1 MADAAAEMPR
11 GGEAGTGGGTATI
24 PTEVFNLVKSIAG
37 AGVLSLPAGIAAFGN
52 NPSALI
58 PAIALI
64 VVMGSLSAYTFA
76 LIGRLCAETK
86 TESYADAWDATVG
99 AKWAPLIAF
108 SCFIDCF
115 AGNLSY
121 SMILADTFTS
131 LLSGVGIAVTRTQSL
146 LGITSVVLLPLC
158 LLKNLSS
165 LAPFSLVGIIGMLYT
180 ALAMVMRYVGGNYQV
195 GGEFF
200 GAVAA
205 PAFGNLG
212 AASVLSPSSLILMCM
227 LSNAYISHFIAP
239 KMYNDLKNN
248 TLPRFYQMTAWSFGA
263 TMLLY
268 SLIAGAGFL
277 TFGAA
282 SNGYILNNY
291 ATGDF
296 LMSLSRVAIAV
307 SITASYPLLFDGTR
321 DGLLDLFKV
330 KNRTNGL
337 LNKVTLAILATVT
350 VMAAK
355 MTDLGL
361 VASLGGATFGTAL
374 VFIYP
379 CLMFLKHQAKKGEKG
394 NFETILTKV
403 IALLGVVMGA
413 IGTGMALKGV
423 DI

>member
-1 MADAAAEMPR
+1 MH
-11 GGEAGTGGGTATI
+11 I
-24 PTEVFNLVKSIAG
+24 LVS
-37 AGVLSLPAGIAAFGN
+37 PGIAAFGN

-86 TESYADAWDATVG
+86 TENYADAWDATVG

-227 LSNAYISHFIAP
+227 LSNAYISHF
-239 KMYNDLKNN
+239 M
-248 TLPRFYQMTAWSFGA
+248 
-263 TMLLY
+263 
-268 SLIAGAGFL
+268 
-277 TFGAA
+277 
-282 SNGYILNNY
+282 
-291 ATGDF
+291 
-296 LMSLSRVAIAV
+296 
-307 SITASYPLLFDGTR
+307 
-321 DGLLDLFKV
+321 
-330 KNRTNGL
+330 
-337 LNKVTLAILATVT
+337 
-350 VMAAK
+350 
-355 MTDLGL
+355 
-361 VASLGGATFGTAL
+361 
-374 VFIYP
+374 
-379 CLMFLKHQAKKGEKG
+379 
-394 NFETILTKV
+394 
-403 IALLGVVMGA
+403 
-413 IGTGMALKGV
+413 
-423 DI
+423 